1 MAIIEAI
8 TTTYLEADTGE
19 VVFASI
25 PSTYEHLQLWICDR
39 SARSSGDALQI
50 QFGTGGGSPDSGTNY
65 SYHNMNGTG
74 SSAAGAATTG
84 ATFIQVGDTP
94 SQDSDSSVYGGKV
107 IDILDYANTN
117 KNTSVSNLIDTGAA
131 RVYFSSGLWDA
142 TGAVDR
148 IRLFNYSA
156 NFMRGS
162 EFTLYGLNSS

>member
-84 ATFIQVGDTP
+84 ATWILTFRAAISILVPASTC
-94 SQDSDSSVYGGKV
+94 SV
-107 IDILDYANTN
+107 
-117 KNTSVSNLIDTGAA
+117 
-131 RVYFSSGLWDA
+131 FSPGWWPD
-142 TGAVDR
+142 G
-148 IRLFNYSA
+148 Y
-156 NFMRGS
+156 
-162 EFTLYGLNSS
+162 Y